1 MKNFLTSDQDFRF
14 NEILFE
20 NRNKNYGAY
29 VLRNQEGLILQKSLL
44 IGVAFFAAMAITPLL
59 INSFSTKEAIP
70 TEAPTGHVLK
80 RVDQAPEKTPEVVK
94 PIVPPKVNT
103 YDSRLAIPTKNAVE
117 VKPLTKAEKAD
128 AAPGISTD
136 LGNPPATVIS
146 PPNVDVP
153 TVKAPDV
160 AAVPKTV
167 DNSPAIIVDVEASFN
182 GGINSFRN
190 KVVNNFNTGDFEGS
204 GEIMRTTVSFIV
216 EKDGTISNIKA
227 SGSNSQFNFEAEKTI
242 RNIKGKWIPAKLNGE
257 NVRSYFKFPIS
268 MQFE

>member
-44 IGVAFFAAMAITPLL
+44 IGVAFFAAVAITPLL
-59 INSFSTKEAIP
+59 INSFSTKEVITP
-70 TEAPTGHVLK
+70 ETPTGHVLK
-80 RVDQAPEKTPEVVK
+80 PVDQAPDKTPEIVK

-103 YDSRLAIPTKNAVE
+103 YDSRVAVPTKNAVE
-117 VKPLTKAEKAD
+117 AKAVTKAEKAD
-128 AAPGISTD
+128 AVPGINTD
-136 LGNPPATVIS
+136 LGNPPTTVIG
-146 PPNVDVP
+146 PPSVDVP
-153 TVKAPDV
+153 AVRTPDV
-160 AAVPKTV
+160 VAAPKTV
-167 DNSPAIIVDVEASFN
+167 DNSPATIVDVEASFN

-204 GEIMRTTVSFIV
+204 GEMMRTTVSFIV

>member
-20 NRNKNYGAY
+20 NRNRNYGAY

-44 IGVAFFAAMAITPLL
+44 IGVAFFAAMAIAPLL
-59 INSFSTKEAIP
+59 INSFSTEETVI
-70 TEAPTGHVLK
+70 TETPTGHVLK
-80 RVDQAPEKTPEVVK
+80 TVDQAPDKTPEVVK

-103 YDSRLAIPTKNAVE
+103 YDSRVATPTKNAVE
-117 VKPLTKAEKAD
+117 VKQVTKAEKAD
-128 AAPGISTD
+128 AVPGISTD
-136 LGNPPATVIS
+136 LGNPPTTVIS

-153 TVKAPDV
+153 TVKTPDV
-160 AAVPKTV
+160 ITAPKTV
-167 DNSPAIIVDVEASFN
+167 DNSPATIVDVEASFN
-182 GGINSFRN
+182 GGINAFRS
-190 KVVNNFNTGDFEGS
+190 KVVNNFNTGDFEGT
-204 GEIMRTTVSFIV
+204 GDLMKTTVSFIV

-242 RNIKGKWIPAKLNGE
+242 RNIKGKWTPAKLNGE